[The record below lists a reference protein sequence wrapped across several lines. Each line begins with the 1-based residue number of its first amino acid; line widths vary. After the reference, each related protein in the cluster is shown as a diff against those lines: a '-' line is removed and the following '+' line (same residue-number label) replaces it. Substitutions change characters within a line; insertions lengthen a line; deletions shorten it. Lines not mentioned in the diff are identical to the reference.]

1 MQNPELILETIV
13 SDMFAENAYLAQ
25 LSGRDDCL
33 VVDPGFDVHRI
44 VERLSERKLTPAAI
58 LNTHGHADHI
68 AGNSGIKQIW
78 PNCPLIIGAKDA
90 DKLTDASLN
99 LSQDYGFP
107 ITSPPA
113 DQVVED
119 GETYVAAG
127 FELEVLETPGHSPGH
142 IVFLWKS
149 SPYVIFGGD
158 VLFQRSIGRT
168 DFADGNFEALKTAI
182 QTRLFRLPGDSIVLP
197 GHGEPTTVEAEKQH
211 NPFVG
216 IPAGYFDESPR

>member
-1 MQNPELILETIV
+1 
-13 SDMFAENAYLAQ
+13 MFAENAYIAQ
-25 LSGRDDCL
+25 LTGRDDCL

-44 VERLSERKLTPAAI
+44 IERLTERGLTPAAI

-68 AGNSGIKQIW
+68 AGNAGLKQIW
-78 PNCPLIIGAKDA
+78 PNCPLIIGAIDA

-113 DQVVED
+113 DQVVQN
-119 GETYVAAG
+119 GETYAAAG

-149 SPYVIFGGD
+149 SPYIVFGGD
-158 VLFQRSIGRT
+158 VLFQSSIGRT
-168 DFADGNFEALKTAI
+168 DFSDGDFEALKTAI
-182 QTRLFRLPGDSIVLP
+182 QTRLFRLPNDSIVLP
-197 GHGEPTTVEAEKQH
+197 GHGDPTTIGAEKQH

-216 IPAGYFDESPR
+216 APAGYRDASPPNS